1 MESLNTAASSA
12 PVESSSGSTHVV
24 DRLVGAMERR
34 DVDAV
39 RACYASDVLI
49 WHNSNN
55 HAERLEENLEN
66 LAAVFAQWTDLSYDD
81 IRRIEAPGRLAQQ
94 HTLRG
99 RGPDGAEF
107 EAHIAMFVTLGADG
121 RIVRV
126 DEYLDSSQLPQFL

>member
-1 MESLNTAASSA
+1 MESLNTAANSA
-12 PVESSSGSTHVV
+12 PVESSPSSTHVV
-24 DRLVGAMERR
+24 DRLLSAMERG

-39 RACYASDVLI
+39 RACYAPDVLI

-55 HAERLEENLEN
+55 HAERIEENLEN
-66 LAAVFAQWTDLSYDD
+66 LAAILARWTDLSYDD
-81 IRRIEAPGRLAQQ
+81 IRRLEIPGGLAQQ

-107 EAHIAMFVTLGADG
+107 EAHIAMFVMLGADG

>member
-24 DRLVGAMERR
+24 DRLVSAMERR
-34 DVDAV
+34 DLDAI
-39 RACYASDVLI
+39 RACYAPEVLI

-55 HAERLEENLEN
+55 LAEPLEENFER
-66 LAAVFAQWTDLSYDD
+66 LAVVFTQWTDISYDD
-81 IRRIEAPGRLAQQ
+81 VRRIEAPGVVAQQ